1 MTNNYVRF
9 WGVRGSYP
17 APFATHMGYGGNTP
31 CVEVRL
37 GKHLVIL
44 DAGTGIIPLG
54 NQLMAQ
60 SEIRHVH
67 IILSHYHWD
76 HISGLPFFVPAF
88 VPGWRISIYGPAET
102 PEKLAYNI
110 SQQMKAPYFPVEV
123 ETWLADISYNTPGTK
138 AFDVGPARLQ
148 SFPVHH
154 PGTTLGYRL
163 EFEGKR
169 LVYAPD
175 NELQFLLQ
183 AIDDRKAEFDDEERA
198 LLDQM
203 KIEQYNKGIE
213 FMSNA
218 DMLIHDAQY
227 TPEDYK
233 TKRGWGHSCYEETI
247 TSAINAGV
255 KCLYLFSHDPN
266 YNDVKLDKIAAE
278 AKEVVASKDTELAC
292 YLAREAMQVSFDTD
306 RMSPG
311 PTS

>member
-1 MTNNYVRF
+1 
-9 WGVRGSYP
+9 
-17 APFATHMGYGGNTP
+17 
-31 CVEVRL
+31 
-37 GKHLVIL
+37 
-44 DAGTGIIPLG
+44 
-54 NQLMAQ
+54 
-60 SEIRHVH
+60 
-67 IILSHYHWD
+67 
-76 HISGLPFFVPAF
+76 
-88 VPGWRISIYGPAET
+88 
-102 PEKLAYNI
+102 
-110 SQQMKAPYFPVEV
+110 
-123 ETWLADISYNTPGTK
+123 
-138 AFDVGPARLQ
+138 
-148 SFPVHH
+148 
-154 PGTTLGYRL
+154 
-163 EFEGKR
+163 
-169 LVYAPD
+169 
-175 NELQFLLQ
+175 
-183 AIDDRKAEFDDEERA
+183 
-198 LLDQM
+198 M